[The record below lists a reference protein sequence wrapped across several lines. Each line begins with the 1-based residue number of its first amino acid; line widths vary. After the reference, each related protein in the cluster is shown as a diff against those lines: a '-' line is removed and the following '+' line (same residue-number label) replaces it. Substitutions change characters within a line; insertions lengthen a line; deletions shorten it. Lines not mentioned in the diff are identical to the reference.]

1 MILDAFAQFT
11 GGTSASVSNNTGNSD
26 GTDSP
31 TQTTTSTQIVDLH
44 MSTGLPTLSNN
55 QGARDI
61 GVGDDPMIKI
71 LAMVTVAFTNATS
84 MTTALQGATDNG
96 SGSPN
101 SFVTLVTGPSV
112 AESALVAGAQVM
124 PYDMPRPPQ
133 GVAIPRFLQLAY
145 TIVGTHSTGKIHGNL
160 VLDRIDQ
167 PFVGTSN
174 AVLSGYPAGITI
186 AN

>member
-11 GGTSASVSNNTGNSD
+11 GSTTAVVANNTGNSD

-31 TQTTTSTQIVDLH
+31 TQTTTSTFIVDLH
-44 MSTGLPTLSNN
+44 MAGIPVLTNTK
-55 QGARDI
+55 GARDMGI
-61 GVGDDPMIKI
+61 GDDPSLKI
-71 LAMVTVAFTNATS
+71 LAIVTVTFANATD

-101 SFVTLVTGPSV
+101 AFVTLVTGPV
-112 AESALVAGAQVM
+112 VTEANLVAGASVM
-124 PYDMPRPPQ
+124 PYDFPRPPQ

-145 TIVGTHSTGKIHGNL
+145 TITGTHNAGKIRGNI

-167 PFVGTSN
+167 YITGTNN
-174 AVLSGYPAGITI
+174 AVLSGYPPGITI